1 MKLRVVVLLALAA
14 LIVGT
19 RTATVYMRYVSADLR
34 SYLPLKATHD
44 SGYLVIS
51 SLEPEAPG
59 FKGRP
64 TAELPRKG
72 DRIVAVYDA
81 SGQGGVVR
89 GMFDWGAYIRPIDTK
104 ASWLMVVDRPRSG
117 GVDRLIL
124 RMPPAVPLN
133 RDFAETL
140 TDLGFDI
147 YLPAV
152 ALVAG
157 LFIGLLRPR
166 DNQAFL
172 AALVF
177 LGFSASFRQS
187 VSQLPA
193 GWREAALLLRTTA
206 AYFTPYL
213 LLEFFFRFPA
223 RSVLDRRCPWIRPM
237 ALAITTL
244 CWAVGL
250 SLGFASATS
259 FQAYQSLHAL
269 FERALIDVD
278 RFDAVFT
285 DVAAVTILIA
295 LAAAVLNAVKAET
308 QDDRRRMR
316 LISAGAVTGL
326 LPIAVLYGLGAREV
340 KTPLWLLLIGVP
352 LIGVFP
358 LSFVYAVVRHRVFG
372 IRLILHRGLQYALV
386 SRGFLVFEGVVIF
399 AGLFFGVGPVLGTLS
414 PATDPKIAS
423 VGIVVA
429 TLVLLG
435 GVRRVNQG
443 VLPAIDRHFFREAYN
458 VQQILTDLSR
468 AVRRLASRP
477 DQLLA
482 RITDEIS
489 AALHPDQVAI
499 FLTDGPWPHLRPL
512 DGSGPVC
519 WEGEVAGKRQ
529 RFVLHVHHEPDRED
543 SRKVQTGA
551 ALSTRLPLSRY
562 LASAIRDPG
571 TLDVTPVKV
580 FQAFE
585 GFAHGPARGGPCLED
600 RELFERFDARLLV
613 PLVTGGRALG
623 FLVLGEKLSEEPY
636 TAENKELLL
645 TVAEQVAIALDYSQ
659 LIGQV
664 AEQETLKR
672 EIQIAQEVQARLF
685 PHELP
690 PLETLRYGGVCR
702 AARGVG
708 GDYYDFLSLGPG
720 RLGIAVADI
729 AGKGLPAALL
739 MASLQALLRSHA
751 PSCVHDL
758 GELARELN
766 RHLCESSD
774 EARFATLFFGV
785 YDDAS
790 RSLRFLNAGHLP
802 PLLLRRDGSGPPRV
816 ERLQPNGTV
825 LGLFTDL
832 TYEQQQV
839 TLEPGDLLAVFS
851 DGVTDAINAEGELFG
866 EERLVD
872 VLSSQWEVEE
882 IELTKRVLDEVDR
895 FVGTAPQQDDI
906 TFIAA
911 RVA

>member
-1 MKLRVVVLLALAA
+1 VV
-14 LIVGT
+14 T
-19 RTATVYMRYVSADLR
+19 
-34 SYLPLKATHD
+34 
-44 SGYLVIS
+44 

-64 TAELPRKG
+64 AAELPQKG

-81 SGQGGVVR
+81 SGQGGLVR

-104 ASWLMVVDRPRSG
+104 ASWLMLVDRPRPG
-117 GVDRLIL
+117 GVDRLTL

-133 RDFAETL
+133 RDLVQTL

-147 YLPAV
+147 YLPAL

-177 LGFSASFRQS
+177 LGFAASFRQS

-213 LLEFFFRFPA
+213 LLQFFFRFPA
-223 RSVLDRRCPWIRPM
+223 RSVLDRRFSWIRPM
-237 ALAITTL
+237 ALTITTL

-250 SLGFASATS
+250 SLGFASAIS
-259 FQAYQSLHAL
+259 FQAYQSLRAL
-269 FERALIDVD
+269 FERAQIDVD
-278 RFDAVFT
+278 RIDAVFT
-285 DVAAVTILIA
+285 GVAAVTIVIA
-295 LAAAVLNAVKAET
+295 LASAIVNAVKAET
-308 QDDRRRMR
+308 PDERRRMR
-316 LISAGAVTGL
+316 LISAGAVIGL
-326 LPIAVLYGLGAREV
+326 LPIAVLYALGTREV
-340 KTPLWLLLIGVP
+340 KTPLWLLLIAVP

-386 SRGFLVFEGVVIF
+386 SRGFLVFEGAVIF
-399 AGLFFGVGPVLGTLS
+399 AGLFFGVGPVVGRLS

-435 GVRRVNQG
+435 GIRRVNRG

-458 VQQILTDLSR
+458 AQQILMDLSR

-482 RITDEIS
+482 RITEEIS
-489 AALHPDQVAI
+489 AALHVDQAAI
-499 FLTDGPWPHLRPL
+499 FLTDAPWPHLRPL
-512 DGSGPVC
+512 HGSGPIC
-519 WEGEVAGKRQ
+519 WEGDVAGKHE
-529 RFVLHVHHEPDRED
+529 RFVLHLHHETI
-543 SRKVQTGA
+543 RKEGGTPRAGVT
-551 ALSTRLPLSRY
+551 LSTRLPLSRY

-571 TLDVTPVKV
+571 TLDVTPVQV
-580 FQAFE
+580 FQPFE
-585 GFAHGPARGGPCLED
+585 DLARGPGGGPCLED
-600 RELFERFDARLLV
+600 RELLERFEARLLV

-636 TAENKELLL
+636 TAENKELLMAL
-645 TVAEQVAIALDYSQ
+645 AEQVAIALDYSQ

-672 EIQIAQEVQARLF
+672 EVQIAQEVQARLF

-690 PLETLRYGGVCR
+690 PLETLRYSGVCR

-708 GDYYDFLSLGPG
+708 GDYYDFLPLGPG

-751 PSCVHDL
+751 PSYEHDL
-758 GELARELN
+758 GELGRELN
-766 RHLCESSD
+766 RHLCDSSD
-774 EARFATLFFGV
+774 HARFATLFFGV

-802 PLLLRRDGSGPPRV
+802 PLLLRRNVSGPPRI
-816 ERLQPNGTV
+816 ERLEPNGTV
-825 LGLFTDL
+825 LGLFTDR

-839 TLEPGDLLAVFS
+839 MLEPGDLLAVFS
-851 DGVTDAINAEGELFG
+851 DGVTDAMNAEGELFG
-866 EERLVD
+866 EERLIDVVSRRRDVD
-872 VLSSQWEVEE
+872 DVG
-882 IELTKRVLDEVDR
+882 LTKSVIEEVDR

-911 RVA
+911 RVE

>member
-1 MKLRVVVLLALAA
+1 MKFRVAVLLALAV

-19 RTATVYMRYVSADLR
+19 RAATVYMRYVSPDLR
-34 SYLPLKATHD
+34 SELPLKATYE
-44 SGYLVIS
+44 SGSLVVA

-59 FKGRP
+59 FKSRP
-64 TAELPRKG
+64 AAELPLKG

-81 SGQGGVVR
+81 SGRGGVVR
-89 GMFDWGAYIRPIDTK
+89 GMFDWGAYIRPIDTT
-104 ASWLMVVDRPRSG
+104 ASWLMVVDRPRPG
-117 GVDRLIL
+117 GVDRLTL
-124 RMPPAVPLN
+124 RMPPAVPLD
-133 RDFAETL
+133 RDLVQTL

-147 YLPAV
+147 YLPAL

-166 DNQAFL
+166 DDQAFL

-187 VSQLPA
+187 VSQLPV

-223 RSVLDRRCPWIRPM
+223 RSVLDRRFSWIRPM
-237 ALAITTL
+237 VLTITTL
-244 CWAVGL
+244 CWVVGL
-250 SLGFASATS
+250 GVGFASAIS
-259 FQAYQSLHAL
+259 FQAYQSLRAL
-269 FERALIDVD
+269 FERARIDVD
-278 RFDAVFT
+278 RLDAVFT
-285 DVAAVTILIA
+285 GVAAVTIVIA
-295 LAAAVLNAVKAET
+295 LTAAVVNAIKAEAP
-308 QDDRRRMR
+308 DERRRMR
-316 LISAGAVTGL
+316 LVSMGAVIGV
-326 LPIAVLYGLGAREV
+326 LPIAVLYALGAREM
-340 KTPLWLLLIGVP
+340 KTPLWLLLLSVP

-358 LSFVYAVVRHRVFG
+358 VSFVYAVVRHRVFG

-386 SRGFLVFEGVVIF
+386 SRGFLVFEGIVIF
-399 AGLFFGVGPVLGTLS
+399 AGLFLGAGPVLSRLS
-414 PATDPKIAS
+414 PATDPKVAS

-482 RITDEIS
+482 RITEEIS
-489 AALHPDQVAI
+489 AALHPGQVAI
-499 FLTDGPWPHLRPL
+499 FLADAPWPHLRPVH
-512 DGSGPVC
+512 GSAPIC
-519 WEGEVAGKRQ
+519 WEGDVSGKRE
-529 RFVLHVHHEPDRED
+529 RFVLHLHHEAPRKD
-543 SRKVQTGA
+543 SRKGQAGVT
-551 ALSTRLPLSRY
+551 LSTRLPLSRY
-562 LASAIRDPG
+562 LAFAVRDPG
-571 TLDVTPVKV
+571 TLDVTPVHG
-580 FQAFE
+580 FE
-585 GFAHGPARGGPCLED
+585 LFDGLAGGPGGGPCLED
-600 RELFERFDARLLV
+600 RELLERFDARLLV

-672 EIQIAQEVQARLF
+672 EVQIAQEVQARLF

-751 PSCVHDL
+751 PSCAHDL
-758 GELARELN
+758 GELGRELN

-774 EARFATLFFGV
+774 HARFATLFFGV
-785 YDDAS
+785 YDDAT

-802 PLLLRRDGSGPPRV
+802 PLLLRRNGSAPPRV
-816 ERLQPNGTV
+816 ERLEPNGTV
-825 LGLFTDL
+825 LGLFADR

-851 DGVTDAINAEGELFG
+851 DGVTDAMNAEGELFG

-872 VLSSQWEVEE
+872 LVSRRWDVDDT
-882 IELTKRVLDEVDR
+882 ELTKSVLEEVDR

-911 RVA
+911 RVE

>member
-1 MKLRVVVLLALAA
+1 MKLRVAVLLALAA
-14 LIVGT
+14 LVVGT
-19 RTATVYMRYVSADLR
+19 RAATVYMRYVSADLR
-34 SYLPLKATHD
+34 SYLPLRVAHD
-44 SGYLVIS
+44 SGHLFIS

-64 TAELPRKG
+64 AAELPRKG

-104 ASWLMVVDRPRSG
+104 ASWTMVVDRSTSG
-117 GVDRLIL
+117 GVDRLTL
-124 RMPPAVPLN
+124 QMPPAVPLN
-133 RDFAETL
+133 RDLVETL
-140 TDLGFDI
+140 TDFGFDI
-147 YLPAV
+147 YLPAL

-187 VSQLPA
+187 VSQLPV

-223 RSVLDRRCPWIRPM
+223 RSVLDRRFPWIRPI

-244 CWAVGL
+244 CWAVGF

-259 FQAYQSLHAL
+259 FQAFRSLHAV
-269 FERALIDVD
+269 FERVLIDVD

-295 LAAAVLNAVKAET
+295 LASAVLNAVKAEAP
-308 QDDRRRMR
+308 DERRRMR
-316 LISAGAVTGL
+316 LISAGAVIGL
-326 LPIAVLYGLGAREV
+326 LPIAVLYGLAAREV

-358 LSFVYAVVRHRVFG
+358 VSFVYAVVRHRVFG
-372 IRLILHRGLQYALV
+372 IRLILHRGLQYVLV
-386 SRGFLVFEGVVIF
+386 SRGFLAFEGIVIF
-399 AGLFFGVGPVLGTLS
+399 AGLFFGLGPVLGTLS

-423 VGIVVA
+423 VGIVVV

-435 GVRRVNQG
+435 GVRRVNRA
-443 VLPAIDRHFFREAYN
+443 VLPAIDRRFFREAYN

-489 AALHPDQVAI
+489 TALHPGQVAI
-499 FLTDGPWPHLRPL
+499 FLTDAPWPHLRPL
-512 DGSGPVC
+512 NGSGSIC
-519 WEGEVAGKRQ
+519 WEGDAGGKRE
-529 RFVLHVHHEPDRED
+529 RFVLYLHQEPAGED
-543 SRKVQTGA
+543 NRKGRTGV

-562 LASAIRDPG
+562 LASAVRDPG
-571 TLDVTPVKV
+571 TLDVTPAQV

-585 GFAHGPARGGPCLED
+585 SVARGPGGGTCLED
-600 RELFERFDARLLV
+600 RELLERFDARLLV

-672 EIQIAQEVQARLF
+672 EVQIAQEVQARLF

-708 GDYYDFLSLGPG
+708 GDFYDFLSLGPG

-751 PSCVHDL
+751 PSCAHDL
-758 GELARELN
+758 GDLGRELN

-774 EARFATLFFGV
+774 DARFATLFFGV
-785 YDDAS
+785 YEDAS

-802 PLLLRRDGSGPPRV
+802 PLLLRRNGPGPPCV
-816 ERLQPNGTV
+816 ERLESNGTV
-825 LGLFTDL
+825 LGLFTDQ

-839 TLEPGDLLAVFS
+839 VLEPGDLLAVFS
-851 DGVTDAINAEGELFG
+851 DGVTDAMNAEGELFG

-872 VLSSQWEVEE
+872 LVSRHWDADDTD
-882 IELTKRVLDEVDR
+882 LTKSVLEEVDR
-895 FVGTAPQQDDI
+895 FVGTVPQQDDI

-911 RVA
+911 RVE